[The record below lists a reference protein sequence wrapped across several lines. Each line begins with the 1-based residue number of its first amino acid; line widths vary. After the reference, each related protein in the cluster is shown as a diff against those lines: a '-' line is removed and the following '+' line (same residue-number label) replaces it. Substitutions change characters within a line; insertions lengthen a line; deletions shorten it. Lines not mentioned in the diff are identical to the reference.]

1 MAAYLV
7 FARTN
12 TKSPAEMQTYAE
24 KVGAS
29 VAGHSFVPLVRYGDY
44 EVLEGDSIE
53 GGVILKFDSM
63 DAARAW
69 YHSPAYQEAAK
80 HRHAGAD
87 YHVVLFEGA

>member
-7 FARTN
+7 FSRTR
-12 TKSPAEMQTYAE
+12 TKNPAEMETYGQ

-44 EVLEGDSIE
+44 EVLEGDPIE
-53 GGVILKFDSM
+53 GGVVLKFDDM
-63 DAARAW
+63 AAARAW

-87 YHVVLFEGA
+87 YQVVLFEGA